1 MSRSGHW
8 LRWVGGMTQVHRSFV
23 FLVALALG
31 AGLLI
36 SAPAEAASCSVVGKR
51 RVVAG
56 RTEVCTRDGKVRR
69 WVAAPNSRTSKAARA
84 FDVVKP
90 GLPRSTIDR
99 PGPANYDVKFI
110 YATFVD
116 GPDERRDANGTI
128 AGIAADVNR
137 YLTSQFPGHRARY
150 DMYEGLLDVQYVQI
164 PMTNKAFRSYFVDEG
179 WILEDLFQSVLQKAG
194 LNWTHGMN
202 EAKQGHNQRFFFL
215 FVEGYRGVKFGDNS
229 ESYEYECTSWDN
241 VWTGLGVRFLRR
253 LDGREC
259 PAQYGYWYPSEISFK
274 KSQSFPSEFNEMCVS
289 KFPGLCR
296 PWGWT
301 LLHQLMNLMMTP
313 TGRPECE
320 YVVKEILST
329 PTPERPYIKVP
340 ENDIWNSGSPFQ
352 YPIGHPKLAVFDPAR
367 NRYFK
372 MVNGPYAGEKC
383 RDIQYSPMWEKTNG

>member
-1 MSRSGHW
+1 
-8 LRWVGGMTQVHRSFV
+8 
-23 FLVALALG
+23 
-31 AGLLI
+31 
-36 SAPAEAASCSVVGKR
+36 
-51 RVVAG
+51 
-56 RTEVCTRDGKVRR
+56 VCTRVGKARR
-69 WVAAPNSRTSKAARA
+69 WVAAQNSGSATKPEDV
-84 FDVVKP
+84 DVVKP
-90 GLPRSTIDR
+90 GLPRSTVDR

-259 PAQYGYWYPSEISFK
+259 PGQVGHWYPSDIMFR
-274 KSQSFPSEFNEMCVS
+274 KSQSFPAEFNEQCGVQYR
-289 KFPGLCR
+289 GVCR

-383 RDIQYSPMWEKTNG
+383 RDIQYSPMWEKING